1 MVKFYLF
8 MYFCINIYQLQAFPH
23 KILFIYSFYLCYL
36 SFRKKLYLIIGDV
49 IFYFI
54 SLTKNNVL
62 I

>member
-1 MVKFYLF
+1 